1 MIIHSFF
8 SIKTNLESLLLRWG
22 GMEFIPFGVPT
33 EVVVIVE
40 NENASRSPGL
50 FSIEVGSYQA
60 ADAATDYHEVVF
72 LARFY

>member
-1 MIIHSFF
+1 
-8 SIKTNLESLLLRWG
+8 
-22 GMEFIPFGVPT
+22 MEFIPFGVPT